1 MEVNSVPLYQSEM
14 YQSVGW
20 PQTFAREAHRFV
32 KLPIYMHDQ

>member
-14 YQSVGW
+14 YESVGW
-20 PQTFAREAHRFV
+20 PQPFARETHFV